1 MIPIVLKVYDGG
13 KLKNT
18 RAFRAERI
26 RLGSAPGDLVL
37 DATGVAPSH
46 ALIEVGATGVVLRAL
61 GTAPLYLNGQPIIA
75 APLRHGDLISL
86 GELRILVELQKSG
99 VAPAPAPQQ
108 PQRARP
114 RLQLIQGDED
124 APEAGHRAPTL
135 SVVRQ
140 AAEIGLLRLP
150 EIDEAAPEQG
160 LQEEIA
166 RSEPEHPAPPQT
178 AAPRSPAPHAP
189 APPSPAP
196 HAPAPHSAA
205 PHPPAQESAVAA
217 PEEDRASEA
226 PAEDEVVPGPAC
238 AAVPRPDDLPAPRPR
253 PELPRV
259 VPQGG
264 ECAEAE
270 LFWGSTRVS
279 VWQLLPGERLI
290 AGSEAGCQAMLSGIS
305 RAAVLRSDVNG
316 WTVAAP
322 RPLQLFLE
330 EEGRVLGGSELLVR
344 GRSQA
349 DAHGLVVP
357 LPHRAVA
364 VLVSGNLSLRLRRVQ
379 GVARVGAEQTD
390 WKGVLAAS
398 IVAVLMIVGM
408 KFWSAAVPP
417 QHATGEPELIQPR
430 PLIVRAAAP
439 RPNHTPVEVKSQAQ
453 ARRDP
458 GIAVARHQGEEG
470 QAGSKTAPRRNAR
483 AQRKMDDRA
492 LVAQTGLLKALGGG
506 KGQND
511 LFGIAL
517 EKGTVDAMGHLT
529 GPRVADARGDS
540 AMGLKSLGG
549 QGGGGDGSGLGLARI
564 GTNGI
569 GGGLANYGDGKG
581 GLRGKE
587 SSEIGL
593 GPGKPEVQGSIDPEL
608 IRRVVHDHRAQI
620 RTCYETQLTVKPSLA
635 GKLVSAWTIDQS
647 GVVTEAH
654 TQESTLRDHAV
665 ENCVAQKIKTWRFPI
680 PKGGG
685 EVFVTYPFI
694 FTPGG

>member
-18 RAFRAERI
+18 RAFRAESI
-26 RLGSAPGDLVL
+26 RLGSASADLML
-37 DATGVAPSH
+37 DATGVAPAH
-46 ALIEVGATGVVLRAL
+46 ALIEVGASGVVLRAL
-61 GTAPLYLNGQPIIA
+61 GVAPLYLNGQPIIA

-86 GELRILVELQKSG
+86 GELRILVELQKSSL
-99 VAPAPAPQQ
+99 APVPQQ
-108 PQRARP
+108 PQRVRP
-114 RLQLIQGDED
+114 RLQLIHGDED

-135 SVVRQ
+135 SVVRE
-140 AAEIGLLRLP
+140 AAEIASVPPPGI
-150 EIDEAAPEQG
+150 EIAAPGQG

-166 RSEPEHPAPPQT
+166 RPAPEHPAPQHP
-178 AAPRSPAPHAP
+178 AAPQPPAP
-189 APPSPAP
+189 
-196 HAPAPHSAA
+196 
-205 PHPPAQESAVAA
+205 ESAVAA
-217 PEEDRASEA
+217 PAEDRASEA
-226 PAEDEVVPGPAC
+226 PAENEVVAASAC
-238 AAVPRPDDLPAPRPR
+238 VAVPLPDDLPAPRAR
-253 PELPRV
+253 PELPHV
-259 VPQGG
+259 DPQGG

-290 AGSEAGCQAMLSGIS
+290 AGSEAGCQAMLSGIA
-305 RAAVLRSDVNG
+305 RAAVLRSDVSG

-330 EEGRVLGGSELLVR
+330 EEGRVLGGPELLVR

-379 GVARVGAEQTD
+379 GVARVGNEQTD
-390 WKGVLAAS
+390 WKGVLTAS
-398 IVAVLMIVGM
+398 IAAVLMIVGM

-417 QHATGEPELIQPR
+417 QHATGEPELIHSR

-439 RPNHTPVEVKSQAQ
+439 RPNHTPPAEVKSQAQ

-458 GIAVARHQGEEG
+458 GLAVARHMGDEG

-492 LVAQTGLLKALGGG
+492 LVAETGLLKALGGG

-529 GPRVADARGDS
+529 GPRIADARGDS
-540 AMGLKSLGG
+540 ALGLKSLGG
-549 QGGGGDGSGLGLARI
+549 HGGGGDGSGLGLARI

-587 SSEIGL
+587 DSDIGL

-620 RTCYETQLTVKPSLA
+620 RTCYETQLNARPGLA
-635 GKLVSAWTIDQS
+635 GKLVSAWTIDQGGS
-647 GVVTEAH
+647 VTEAH